1 MSHDGERGEQMKQ
14 DPTPNTLRVIDTAV
28 NGLTA
33 LFASEMHRVD
43 ERFAMFSEYMKTMTN
58 AEAKRLDAAREV
70 DAQAV
75 RVASDR
81 ANATAG
87 TLATQVSNF
96 NDAQRALVNATAEAV
111 AKNLLQVSAQIN
123 ESAKEEQRQQQLK
136 NDAFMASIA
145 ALQKAQN
152 ENQGRSGISAPLLMM
167 IAGIVGGIL
176 VFIVEALMGK

>member
-1 MSHDGERGEQMKQ
+1 MGNNGEQGNSMKQ
-14 DPTPNTLRVIDTAV
+14 DPTPNTIRLMDATVK
-28 NGLTA
+28 GLTD
-33 LFASEMHRVD
+33 LFASEMRRID
-43 ERFAMFSEYMKTMTN
+43 ERFTMFSDYMKNMAS

-70 DAQAV
+70 DATAV

-81 ANATAG
+81 ANATAV

-136 NDAFMASIA
+136 NDAFMNSIA

-167 IAGIVGGIL
+167 IASIVGGIL
-176 VFIVEALMGK
+176 VFIVEALMGR

>member
-1 MSHDGERGEQMKQ
+1 MSDGNDRASMKQ
-14 DPTPNTLRVIDTAV
+14 DPTQNTIRLMDTAV

-43 ERFAMFSEYMKTMTN
+43 ERFAMFSEYMKNMSN
-58 AEAKRLDAAREV
+58 AESKRLDAAREV

-136 NDAFMASIA
+136 NDVFMASIA

-152 ENQGRSGISAPLLMM
+152 ESQGRSGISSPLLMM

>member
-1 MSHDGERGEQMKQ
+1 MGNDGQIKQ
-14 DPTPNTLRVIDTAV
+14 DPTPNTIRLMEATVK
-28 NGLTA
+28 GLTD
-33 LFASEMHRVD
+33 LFASEMRRID
-43 ERFAMFSEYMKTMTN
+43 ERFSMFSDYMKSMSV
-58 AEAKRLDAAREV
+58 AESKRLDSAREV
-70 DAQAV
+70 DATAV

-81 ANATAG
+81 ANATAV
-87 TLATQVSNF
+87 TLATQVANF
-96 NDAQRALVNATAEAV
+96 NDAQRVLVNATADAV
-111 AKNLLQVSAQIN
+111 AKNLLQVSNQIN

>member
-1 MSHDGERGEQMKQ
+1 MGNEGQMKQ
-14 DPTPNTLRVIDTAV
+14 DPSPNTLRIIDTTV
-28 NGLTA
+28 SGLTA
-33 LFASEMHRVD
+33 LFASEMRRID
-43 ERFAMFSEYMKTMTN
+43 ERFSMLSEYMKTMTN

>member
-1 MSHDGERGEQMKQ
+1 MSEKGGYNVNEKT
-14 DPTPNTLRVIDTAV
+14 DPTPNTILLMDTAV

-33 LFASEMHRVD
+33 LFASEMRRVD
-43 ERFAMFSEYMKTMTN
+43 ERFTMFSEYIKNMSI
-58 AEAKRLDAAREV
+58 AESKRLDAAREV

-111 AKNLLQVSAQIN
+111 AKNLLQVASQIN

-136 NDAFMASIA
+136 NDVFMASIA

-152 ENQGRSGISAPLLMM
+152 ESQGRSGISSPLLMM